1 MILDDIV
8 ARTRLDLVER
18 KAHTPLERLEAAV
31 RDLPPVRSL
40 WEALR
45 RPGQPA
51 RLTAI
56 AEFKRRSPSAGWIR
70 QDAAIDAVIPAYVAA
85 GAAGLSV
92 LTDGPFFGGSLA
104 DLTRARALLGDG
116 SADRASPPDRRQAAA
131 PGGRPAVLR
140 KDFVVDAYQLAEARA
155 AGADAVLLI
164 VAALD
169 DRALRGLFSACATF
183 GLEALVETHDRQE
196 AARAVDLGATIVG
209 VNHRDLRT
217 FTMDMD
223 LAVRL
228 RAEIP
233 PGCVMV
239 AESGIRRPADARR
252 MAEAGIDAILVGESL
267 MRATDPGAELRAL
280 IERPGGGAV

>member
-1 MILDDIV
+1 MILDDIL

-18 KAHTPLERLEAAV
+18 KARTPLAGLEAVV

-51 RLTAI
+51 RLTAV

-70 QDAAIDAVIPAYVAA
+70 QDAEIDAVIPAYVAA
-85 GAAGLSV
+85 GASGLSV

-104 DLTRARALLGDG
+104 DLTRARVLVGDG
-116 SADRASPPDRRQAAA
+116 P
-131 PGGRPAVLR
+131 PGGRVDPAGPPVGRPSVLR

-169 DRALRGLFSACATF
+169 DRTLRGLFSACTSF

-196 AARAVDLGATIVG
+196 AARAVDLGATIIG

-228 RAEIP
+228 RPEIP
-233 PGCVMV
+233 AGCVMV
-239 AESGIRRPADARR
+239 AESGIRTAADARR

-267 MRATDPGAELRAL
+267 MRATDPGAGLRAL
-280 IERPGGGAV
+280 LELGGGGV

>member
-18 KAHTPLERLEAAV
+18 KARTPLAGLEAKV
-31 RDLPPVRSL
+31 RDQPPVRSL

-45 RPGQPA
+45 PPGPPGRPA

-92 LTDGPFFGGSLA
+92 LTDGPFFGGSLG
-104 DLTRARALLGDG
+104 DLTRARALLGG
-116 SADRASPPDRRQAAA
+116 GEPGRAGP

-140 KDFVVDAYQLAEARA
+140 KDFVVDPYQLAEARA

-196 AARAVDLGATIVG
+196 AARAVDLGATIIG

-233 PGCVMV
+233 AGCVMV
-239 AESGIRRPADARR
+239 AESGIRVAADARR

-267 MRATDPGAELRAL
+267 MRATDPGAGLRAL
-280 IERPGGGAV
+280 LDPGGGGV

>member
-18 KAHTPLERLEAAV
+18 KARTPLARLEAEV

-40 WEALR
+40 WDALR
-45 RPGQPA
+45 RPGEPT

-70 QDAAIDAVIPAYVAA
+70 QDAAIEAVIPAYVAA

-104 DLTRARALLGDG
+104 DLTRTRALLGDG
-116 SADRASPPDRRQAAA
+116 APDRAGPPV
-131 PGGRPAVLR
+131 GRPAVLR

-169 DRALRGLFSACATF
+169 DRTLRDLFSACATF
-183 GLEALVETHDRQE
+183 GLEALVETHDRLE
-196 AARAVDLGATIVG
+196 AARAVDLGATLIG

-233 PGCVMV
+233 PSCVMV
-239 AESGIRRPADARR
+239 AESGIRGPGDARR

-267 MRATDPGAELRAL
+267 MRATDPGAGLRAL
-280 IERPGGGAV
+280 LEPGGGGA

>member
-1 MILDDIV
+1 MILDDIL
-8 ARTRLDLVER
+8 ARTRLDLIER
-18 KAHTPLERLEAAV
+18 KARTPLAGLEAVV

-70 QDAAIDAVIPAYVAA
+70 QDAEIDAVIPAYVAA
-85 GAAGLSV
+85 GASGLSV

-104 DLTRARALLGDG
+104 DLTRARAVVGG
-116 SADRASPPDRRQAAA
+116 PPGRARP
-131 PGGRPAVLR
+131 PGGRVDPAGPPVGRPSVLR

-155 AGADAVLLI
+155 AGADAILLI

-169 DRALRGLFSACATF
+169 DRTLRSLFSACAGF

-196 AARAVDLGATIVG
+196 AARAVDLGATIIG

-233 PGCVMV
+233 AGCVMV
-239 AESGIRRPADARR
+239 AESGIRTAADARR
-252 MAEAGIDAILVGESL
+252 MAEAGVDAILVGESL
-267 MRATDPGAELRAL
+267 MRAADPGAGLRAL
-280 IERPGGGAV
+280 LEPGGGGV